1 MIYFKSIQ
9 IKGYKGFVDSGIV
22 PLCVPDGTS
31 GSGLNIF
38 VGENSAG
45 KSSLLKAISLLTLN
59 SGGQKRVASG
69 DFNNKTEEGSISIVA
84 SLKDL
89 IKYSMPAPWTRELD
103 IKEFHVSIKNRD
115 RKAPGR
121 LLSPQFT
128 ISNILEP
135 ISRTITKASG
145 ESFNVTDFYLSFD
158 AERLGD
164 DGLNIFFWDLD
175 RTQQSRKGYSTT
187 FARVMEDLNWRFLKE
202 ANQSEIMEKWKEYCE
217 KVIKDDLGEAIKVIF
232 KEKFNRADLSDIKIQ
247 LLDLTAPYT
256 EAFLGVL
263 SKDRLTTIRLSDLG
277 SGVDFLF
284 TILFLRQ
291 IAGQSKGSII
301 YCIDEPELSLH
312 PQWQKS
318 LFEILKEE
326 AKSKQIFIAT
336 HSLHF
341 IDPSILRN
349 VKKFDL
355 VDDKI
360 IISSFTEK
368 QLADKKISD
377 LFSLENRELLFSRS
391 IVLVEG
397 WEDRVRIR
405 KFLQSQNNDIFVL
418 DGLKNLERVKTV
430 CLALN
435 IKFKAVVDLDY
446 LRNYKNLTPDLTEEE
461 ISSMEEIKELD
472 SMLQLTSEEKT
483 KKEISKVK
491 ISISENKLKLLSSK
505 IKTKMGTDAKY
516 KGEIDV
522 RINELKRDNIFVL
535 PSGMIEDYLDSDGTA
550 KSSTLEKELKE
561 ILI

>member
-45 KSSLLKAISLLTLN
+45 KSSFLKAISLLTVT
-59 SGGQKRVASG
+59 SGGQNRVASA
-69 DFNNKTEEGSISIVA
+69 DFNNKTDEGSINIVA
-84 SLKDL
+84 SLQEI

-115 RKAPGR
+115 RKAPGK
-121 LLSPQFT
+121 LLSPRFT

-145 ESFNVTDFYLSFD
+145 DPFDVTDFYLSFD
-158 AERLGD
+158 AGRLGD

-175 RTQQSRKGYSTT
+175 RTRQSRKGYSTT

-202 ANQSEIMEKWKEYCE
+202 ANQTEIIEKWKEYCE
-217 KVIKDDLGEAIKVIF
+217 KIISDDLGEAIKTIF
-232 KEKFNRADLSDIKIQ
+232 KEKFNRADLSEIKIQ
-247 LLDLTAPYT
+247 LLDLAAPYT

-263 SKDRLTTIRLSDLG
+263 SKDKLTTIRLSDLG

-291 IAGQSKGSII
+291 IASQSRGSII

-349 VKKFDL
+349 IKKFDL

-360 IISSFTEK
+360 TISSFTEE
-368 QLADKKISD
+368 QLTDKKIND

-418 DGLKNLERVKTV
+418 DGLQNLERVKTV
-430 CLALN
+430 CSALN

-446 LRNYKNLTPDLTEEE
+446 LRNYANLIPDLTAEE
-461 ISSMEEIKELD
+461 ISSLEEIKELD
-472 SMLQLTSEEKT
+472 GMLQLTSEEKT
-483 KKEISKVK
+483 KKEISKIK
-491 ISISENKLKLLSSK
+491 NSISENKLKLLSSK
-505 IKTKMGTDAKY
+505 IKAKMGTDVKY
-516 KGEIDV
+516 KGEIDKK
-522 RINELKRDNIFVL
+522 ISELKKDNIFVL

-550 KSSTLEKELKE
+550 RSSALEQELKE